1 MNDSMNVSHWIF
13 NDTID
18 QQPMNTNIRIATSSE
33 KVVYILFGC
42 IGILGNLLVVVAVMS
57 VKSRAK
63 HYADLLI
70 VNQSV
75 IDLLSSVFIIATTLT
90 VDTGIRGLSG
100 FADELYCR
108 FWISGYVIWSLFLS
122 STYNLVLL
130 TLERYMAIVHPIRYY
145 TWLTWGK
152 FYAAVT
158 LVWCVGPAYNMMHR
172 IPTSGLAD
180 GVCYKFHFWPSRL
193 TARVFG
199 IVALMVQFFLPLAIL
214 IYAYVRMTVRLRN
227 KVHPVGPTPS
237 QAVAGTSHT
246 ATAGV
251 QHDADTRA
259 KGIKERASKSIFKT
273 MVTVTV
279 CFVICWIFNQVLF
292 LLFNFGYHVDFQS
305 PFYHFTVY
313 IAFAN
318 SCVNPFIYTFQY
330 NVFRQGLRELFC
342 AHRNIET
349 GSGHPQTVTGDRSHH
364 T

>member
-1 MNDSMNVSHWIF
+1 MNESVNASQNEGVDPF
-13 NDTID
+13 RTE
-18 QQPMNTNIRIATSSE
+18 TNIRIATSSE
-33 KVVYILFGC
+33 KVVYILLGC
-42 IGILGNLLVVVAVMS
+42 IGIIGNLLVVVAVTS

-63 HYADLLI
+63 HFADWLI

-90 VDTGIRGLSG
+90 VDTGIRRLSG

-130 TLERYMAIVHPIRYY
+130 TLERYMAIVHPIRHH
-145 TWLTWGK
+145 TWPTPGK
-152 FYAAVT
+152 VSVAVVI
-158 LVWCVGPAYNMMHR
+158 VWCVGPVYNMLHR
-172 IPTSGLAD
+172 VPTSGLAD

-193 TARVFG
+193 AAHVFG
-199 IVALMVQFFLPLAIL
+199 IVALIVQFFLPLAIL
-214 IYAYVRMTVRLRN
+214 IYAYVLMTVRLRN
-227 KVHPVGPTPS
+227 KIHPVAPTAALS
-237 QAVAGTSHT
+237 T
-246 ATAGV
+246 ARSLNIASRRQT
-251 QHDADTRA
+251 DASNHGWRL
-259 KGIKERASKSIFKT
+259 KERASKSIFKT

-342 AHRNIET
+342 AHREVLVDIRT
-349 GSGHPQTVTGDRSHH
+349 T
-364 T
+364 